1 MSASPTRILIAGPA
15 WVGDMVMAQSLFI
28 TLKQRTPDC
37 LIDVIAPSW
46 SVPLLQ
52 RMPQVNEAIELA
64 VGHKQLKF
72 MTRYRLGKALR
83 ARHYDQAIVTPRSF
97 KSALIPFFARA
108 RQRTGYRGEH
118 RYGLL
123 NDIRTLDKNK
133 LTQTV
138 QRYVALGQPADASQ
152 PPPVPYPA
160 LTVDTANQHKV
171 VQRLGLALDK
181 PIVGL
186 MPGAEYGPAKQ
197 WPVSHYRELAE
208 QLADKGFNV
217 WVFGSAKEKSL
228 GEVIALANDS
238 VYNLCGQ
245 TALVDVIDLI
255 ALTHTTVTND
265 SGLMHIACATGR
277 PVIALYGSSDPAY
290 TPPLSDQTQILYLG
304 LDCSPCFARTCRFG
318 HTNCLQEITP
328 EQVMQLINSA
338 Q

>member
-28 TLKQRTPDC
+28 TLRQHAPDC

-97 KSALIPFFARA
+97 KSALIPFFSRA

-123 NDIRTLDKNK
+123 NDIRRLDKNK

-138 QRYVALGQPADASQ
+138 QRYVALGQPAGAPQ
-152 PPPVPYPA
+152 PPAIHYPS
-160 LTVDTANQHKV
+160 LTVDTANQHRV

-208 QLADKGFNV
+208 QLADKGFNI
-217 WVFGSAKEKSL
+217 WVFGSAKEKAL

-245 TALVDVIDLI
+245 TALVDVVDLI
-255 ALTHTTVTND
+255 ALTHATVTND
-265 SGLMHIACATGR
+265 SGLMHVACATNR
-277 PVIALYGSSDPAY
+277 PVIALYGSSDPTY
-290 TPPLSDQTQILYLG
+290 TPPLSDKAQILYLD
-304 LDCSPCFARTCRFG
+304 LECSPCFARTCRFG
-318 HTNCLQEITP
+318 HTNCLQQITP